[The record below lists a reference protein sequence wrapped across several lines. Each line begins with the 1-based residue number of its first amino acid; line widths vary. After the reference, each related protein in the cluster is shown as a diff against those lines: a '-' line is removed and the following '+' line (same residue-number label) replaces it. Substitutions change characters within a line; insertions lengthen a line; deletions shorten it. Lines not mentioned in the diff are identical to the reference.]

1 MLYSGVPHVTTPTY
15 TPPLVNVITHSDN
28 SSRSDAKTF
37 DLSLIDLASVNS
49 YHGSTKPLRHL
60 SQETETSARIHF
72 QMQ

>member
-37 DLSLIDLASVNS
+37 DLSLIDLASVI
-49 YHGSTKPLRHL
+49 STKPLRHL